1 MNPSDAG
8 RGLDDQAAKIKAA
21 GDHVDLT
28 PLVQAAR
35 AAIQVV
41 RAAAQQHRDPVGVR
55 LVEKP
60 NGIRLTVTGPKA
72 ARYRTLLE
80 REMNARMPEAT
91 TEIRALI
98 TSKVK

>member
-1 MNPSDAG
+1 MRPSEVN
-8 RGLDDQAAKIKAA
+8 RELDDQAAKIKAA
-21 GDHVDLT
+21 GEHLDVT
-28 PLVQAAR
+28 PLVAAAR
-35 AAIQVV
+35 AAIQAV
-41 RAAAQQHRDPVGVR
+41 RTAAQQNRDPVGVR

-80 REMNARMPEAT
+80 REMNARMPEAS